1 MKKKIQKGKGII
13 YLMLIVACSVVYSCK
28 DELTPNGNTIWT
40 SDTPATRSESSSSL
54 PFFKGAD
61 LSYVNELE
69 DVGVV
74 FTEDG
79 TSKDAYTMMHD
90 HGANLIR
97 LRLWHNPTWTD
108 YSTLEDVK
116 VSIARAKSLNM
127 YVLLDFHY
135 SDTWTDP
142 QQNQIPAAWLPV
154 IDNTPVLADSVSNYT
169 TRILNHLRDCNLLP
183 ELVQIGNEINKNIMV
198 RDTTELEPVN
208 FARNAEL
215 LNAGINAVKA
225 FNQDNN
231 KSIKTILHIAMDA
244 HDVKSWVSNM
254 EANHIADYD
263 MVGLSY
269 YPQWQNY
276 DTIELGQLCAFMT
289 STYGKQIIIA
299 ETGHIWTRKWN
310 DLSHNLM
317 SKMAIGFP
325 EAPCA
330 QLQKDYLEMV
340 KRAVRDNGGAG
351 VIAWEPE
358 WVSASNI
365 TLWGVGSNWENV
377 AFFDFNN
384 ALMKPGGIEFYHDD
398 NVEVTFRV
406 DMTGIDVTSGV
417 YITGEFTT
425 NDEGNWQF
433 FSMKREGTSNI
444 YYFRTY
450 LNPGQTGA
458 YYYLNAEDWNAR
470 ETVPQNCQGKWNDR
484 LYSIGSNITQA
495 TYLNVWSSCA
505 VINE

>member
-1 MKKKIQKGKGII
+1 MKSNTQKICGIVCF
-13 YLMLIVACSVVYSCK
+13 MLVSISSLIYSCK
-28 DELTPNGNTIWT
+28 DETLVNEEIDSSLNNSLPN
-40 SDTPATRSESSSSL
+40 TRVTTSL
-54 PFFKGAD
+54 PFLKGAD

-69 DVGVV
+69 DVGIV
-74 FTEDG
+74 FTED
-79 TSKDAYTMMHD
+79 SIAKDAYTIMHD

-97 LRLWHNPTWTD
+97 IRLWHNPTWTN
-108 YSTLEDVK
+108 YSTLTDVK
-116 VSIARAKSLNM
+116 KSITRAKALNM

-154 IDNTPVLADSVSNYT
+154 IDNTSVLADSVAQYT
-169 TRILNHLRDCNLLP
+169 TRILHHLKDCNLLP

-208 FARNAEL
+208 FTRNATL

-225 FNQDNN
+225 FNQSTGKN
-231 KSIKTILHIAMDA
+231 IKTILHIAMDA
-244 HDVKSWVSNM
+244 KDVKSWVSNM
-254 EANHIADYD
+254 AANNIANYD

-276 DTIELGQLCAFMT
+276 DTVELGELC
-289 STYGKQIIIA
+289 SYIKRVYNKQIIIA

-358 WVSASNI
+358 WVSATNV

-384 ALMKPGGIEFYHDD
+384 QLMKPGGIEFYSDN

-406 DMTGIDVTSGV
+406 DMNGIDTSNGV

-425 NDEGNWQF
+425 NDEGGWQF
-433 FSMKREGTSNI
+433 FPMKREGTSNI
-444 YYFRTY
+444 YYFKTY
-450 LNPGQTGA
+450 LNPGQSGA
-458 YYYLNAEDWNAR
+458 YYYLNAADWNSR
-470 ETVPQNCQGKWNDR
+470 ETVPQDCQGKWNDR
-484 LYSIGSNITQA
+484 VYNIGNNVQEAIYS
-495 TYLNVWSSCA
+495 NVWGSCA
-505 VINE
+505 TIN